1 MVESNFCPL
10 ADQLAIAEN
19 LETKDKWE
27 PAYRNYHAVANKAME
42 QIANEQNA
50 QRKTY
55 LKGIAEKAIMQA
67 QWCKQMIE
75 DQKRQLKPKIKRSN
89 TQA

>member
-19 LETKDKWE
+19 LESKDKWE

-50 QRKTY
+50 QRK
-55 LKGIAEKAIMQA
+55 
-67 QWCKQMIE
+67 
-75 DQKRQLKPKIKRSN
+75 
-89 TQA
+89 